1 MLSHCRGERGQA
13 DSNEEQIQRWDVATQ
28 LGNVGD
34 VSEMQIEE
42 VSELVEV
49 GGSRN
54 GGGVN
59 QIGGGVD
66 WIGRQWSRSR

>member
-1 MLSHCRGERGQA
+1 MLSHCRGERGEA
-13 DSNEEQIQRWDVATQ
+13 DSNEEQIQRWDVVTQ

-54 GGGVN
+54 GGGAN

-66 WIGRQWSRSR
+66 WIG

>member
-1 MLSHCRGERGQA
+1 
-13 DSNEEQIQRWDVATQ
+13 

-42 VSELVEV
+42 VSKLVEV

-54 GGGVN
+54 GGGAN

-66 WIGRQWSRSR
+66 WIG